1 MMSCYDV
8 CMVGL
13 ALGLNTRGKIMSLT
27 DKILWAVCFVLAL
40 MPACLIAALPL
51 IYPYTYR

>member
-1 MMSCYDV
+1 
-8 CMVGL
+8 MVGL

-40 MPACLIAALPL
+40 MPACLVAALPL
-51 IYPYTYR
+51 IYPHTYR